1 MDNISV
7 VAVYKSYC
15 INIGIEYEELQLFLW
30 DFKMLHKILKD
41 NLYPF
46 FFILVQTITK
56 KPCQLYNLSVASTI
70 LWDSVKDGSEY

>member
-1 MDNISV
+1 MDNIS

-56 KPCQLYNLSVASTI
+56 KKNPANLSVASTI
-70 LWDSVKDGSEY
+70 LWDSAKDGSEY